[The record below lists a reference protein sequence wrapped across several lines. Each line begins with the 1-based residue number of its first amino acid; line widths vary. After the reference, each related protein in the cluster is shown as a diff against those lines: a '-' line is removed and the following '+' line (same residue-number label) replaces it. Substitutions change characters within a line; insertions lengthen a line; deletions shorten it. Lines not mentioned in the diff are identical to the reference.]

1 MNKRREAFKTTAR
14 PGGYEGREESSMS
27 DDQKYFDY
35 LEKLRES
42 GEVNMF
48 GAVPHLQRQF
58 PELGFDG
65 KRAGM
70 VLQTWMDSYKDG

>member
-1 MNKRREAFKTTAR
+1 MVSANDTMGVKT
-14 PGGYEGREESSMS
+14 PN
-27 DDQKYFDY
+27 QKYFDY
-35 LEKLRES
+35 LEDLRES

-48 GAVPHLQRQF
+48 GAVPYLQRQF

-70 VLQTWMDSYKDG
+70 VLQAWMDSYKDGQEAKNHV